1 MTGLHEHPRD
11 GRNWCMARRRGAD
24 RYRPL
29 VLAVVGVLATFM
41 LAGAIQLGNSVT
53 ALRQDVQDMACDR
66 DNLEARRAQLA
77 VRWNTVSSRQVV
89 MRRAQDELE
98 LICPDAPGTIVVA
111 TTEPAESGASW
122 ARLWP
127 RLTLDNPLPSAVAG
141 EISR

>member
-1 MTGLHEHPRD
+1 M
-11 GRNWCMARRRGAD
+11 
-24 RYRPL
+24 
-29 VLAVVGVLATFM
+29 VGVLATFM